1 MGLFIYFSS
10 PSVSGYSIY
19 FSVSSAL
26 VNISVSSKFFIS
38 SIEHQVFP
46 INIMQKGV
54 FTDIYRETNDTMK
67 NIRKFNNLSDF
78 QDVYDNPASGY
89 VEPWVSLTL
98 QRLPSEAKL

>member
-1 MGLFIYFSS
+1 
-10 PSVSGYSIY
+10 
-19 FSVSSAL
+19 
-26 VNISVSSKFFIS
+26 
-38 SIEHQVFP
+38 
-46 INIMQKGV
+46 MQKGV